1 MHAHTP
7 AAGPEGKDLHK
18 IIESLEVRIAH
29 LETHLDLAS
38 SPSAEAA
45 APVIRKDPDPSTSS
59 VSASDT
65 PEAQPARPGLEHRIG
80 EFGLAWVGSII
91 LIFGIVFGMAY
102 TRYLGMSV
110 FPSILGYVAAI
121 GIYFFARVWKE
132 SIPHIYRINYVG
144 SLLLLFYT
152 TSRLHFVPENPLIGN
167 VYLAYLLLLAVSG
180 YILYI
185 AITRKSS
192 ILVTIAMT
200 LGLITALLVDSVHL
214 GFITISAVSAGSVY
228 LAITRG
234 WRNHLLAVLGM
245 VYLSH
250 LLWLFGNPIAGN
262 VFHMVAE
269 PQNNIIYIFI
279 YAAIFSWPML
289 FFTED
294 TALQPHS
301 IILVLFNCLGFAI
314 TISTTVLAHYADNF
328 AEIFL
333 AITCFALPTS
343 IILWTRTRQL
353 FAPSAYAGFGF
364 VALSITLVGYAGVP
378 SAFFWLSL
386 ESLLVVSM
394 ALWFRSKILVVA
406 NSLIFLVIL
415 LAYIVSSP
423 SVPVINF
430 SFAFV
435 ALLSARIMN
444 WQRELLTLQTQI
456 MRNVYL
462 VIAFI
467 VMLLALHSAV
477 PRQFVTLSWAAA
489 SVVYLMVSLL
499 LKNAKY
505 RWMAIGTLLFTVAYL
520 LLVDLSR
527 LDLVYRVLAFLSLGL
542 MALGISLFCSKY
554 KQLLSRRGE

>member
-1 MHAHTP
+1 MPAHMSVTD
-7 AAGPEGKDLHK
+7 PEGKDLRK
-18 IIESLEVRIAH
+18 LLESLEARIAR
-29 LETHLDLAS
+29 LESHLDMTS
-38 SPSAEAA
+38 SPSAETA
-45 APVIRKDPDPSTSS
+45 APAVRIDPGPATSS
-59 VSASDT
+59 VAASDS
-65 PEAQPARPGLEHRIG
+65 PETQPARPGLEHRIG
-80 EFGLAWVGSII
+80 EFGLAWVGSIT

-102 TRYLGMSV
+102 TRYLGMSL

-132 SIPHIYRINYVG
+132 SIPHIYKINYAG

-152 TSRLHFVPENPLIGN
+152 TTSLHFVPENPLIGN

-185 AITRKSS
+185 AITRKSR
-192 ILVTIAMT
+192 ILVTIAMS

-214 GFITISAVSAGSVY
+214 GFITITAVSAGSVY
-228 LAITRG
+228 LAMTRG
-234 WRNHLLAVLGM
+234 WRNQLLAVLGM

-262 VFHMVAE
+262 VFQMVAE

-314 TISTTVLAHYADNF
+314 TMSTAVLAHYTDNF
-328 AEIFL
+328 AGIFL

-343 IILWTRTRQL
+343 IILWSRTHQL

-364 VALSITLVGYAGVP
+364 VALSIALVGYTGVP
-378 SAFFWLSL
+378 SAFFWLAM

-406 NSLIFLVIL
+406 NSMIFLVIL
-415 LAYIVSSP
+415 LAYFVSSP

-444 WQRELLTLQTQI
+444 WQSERLTLQTQI

-499 LKNAKY
+499 LKNVKY

-527 LDLVYRVLAFLSLGL
+527 LDLVYRVLAFLFLGL
-542 MALGISLFCSKY
+542 MALGISLFYSRY